1 MPIASRRFG
10 NLFFGEGDGLVVR
23 VRGAGGQPS
32 IIRNPDRLQRRLETM
47 LRLKHE
53 DEEEARRR
61 QIEEDEALA
70 VLGLVG
76 LAPR

>member
-1 MPIASRRFG
+1 MPIAGKRFA
-10 NLFFGEGDGLVVR
+10 NLFFGEGDGLRAR
-23 VRGAGGQPS
+23 VHGAGGQPS
-32 IIRNPDRLQRRLETM
+32 IIRNPDWLQRRLENM

-70 VLGLVG
+70 VLGIVG
-76 LAPR
+76 LRPR